1 MQDFLLAVGR
11 VALVAIFIQSGFF
24 KLTGLS
30 GFTGMLASK
39 GVPSASIVAPLA
51 ALLELGAAAL
61 VVIGFKTRF
70 AALAL
75 IVFTAVAIY
84 IGHAFWNMTGPGR
97 AQNRT
102 HAWNNLSII
111 GGLLVVAAIG
121 ARRYSLDRK

>member
-39 GVPSASIVAPLA
+39 GVPYAAIAAPLA
-51 ALLELGAAAL
+51 ALLEIVAGLL
-61 VVIGFKTRF
+61 VVAGFKTRY

-75 IVFTAVAIY
+75 VAFTAVAIY
-84 IGHAFWNMTGPGR
+84 VGHDFWNMTGAAR
-97 AQNRT
+97 AQNMT
-102 HAWNNLSII
+102 HAWKNLSII
-111 GGLLVVAAIG
+111 GGLLLVAAIG
-121 ARRYSLDRK
+121 AGRYSLDRK